1 MNTLKNRKLGLFVP
15 IALAV
20 MISVMGG
27 FFAGYRLSEMH
38 PHAGNKIDA
47 ILNIIDREYVDAVDI
62 HQLIETTAANLV
74 KELDPHSTL
83 ISVEE
88 LQTTM
93 DNLEGSFSGIGVSFT
108 TPSDTILITSVISG
122 GPAEKVGILPFDRII
137 TIDDSTYA
145 GKSITDTQIMRTLRG
160 ARDTRVKLGI
170 QRGGSPELIYFEV
183 TRGDVPNYS
192 IDVSYALGEIGY
204 IKASSFARTTYNE
217 FITALAKL
225 QKEGCNSY
233 VIDLRGNRGG
243 YLDIAIRMA
252 NEFLPAKQLIVY
264 MEGNAYE
271 RQSFYADGSGS
282 FQHTPLVVLVDEMSG
297 SASEVFA
304 GTVQDNDRGLIIGR
318 RTYGK
323 GLVQNSIMM
332 EDGSELRLTV
342 ARYYTP
348 SGRCIQKMYEMGK
361 SEEYD
366 QDLNIRYRH
375 GEFYV
380 VDSIKMDKSLTYQT
394 QLIGRK
400 VYGGGGIMPDLFIP
414 LDTSQITSYYDAV
427 INSGALYQF
436 VLEYSERNHAK
447 LSAYHSYEDL
457 YAYLK
462 QQPLVAEFTDYA
474 ETKGIRKR
482 PTLIQISRELM
493 ETAIH
498 AYIVRNFFDSA
509 GFYPIF
515 QKDDIPIFRAVQ
527 VIRDGEWLPRVP

>member
-1 MNTLKNRKLGLFVP
+1 LFVP
-15 IALAV
+15 VALAAI
-20 MISVMGG
+20 ISVLCGY
-27 FFAGYRLSEMH
+27 FAGSRLSGKH
-38 PHAGNKIDA
+38 PLYVGNKIDA
-47 ILNIIDREYVDAVDI
+47 ILSIIDQQYVDTVNVR
-62 HQLIETTAANLV
+62 QLIETAATNLV
-74 KELDPHSTL
+74 NELDPHSKL

-88 LQTTM
+88 LQTVT

-145 GKSITDTQIMRTLRG
+145 GKGITNTQIMRTLRG
-160 ARDTRVKLGI
+160 VKDTRVKLGI
-170 QRGGSPELIYFEV
+170 QRGGSSELIYFEV

-192 IDVSYALGEIGY
+192 IDVSYALGNIGY
-204 IKASSFARTTYNE
+204 IRMNTFARTTYNE
-217 FITALAKL
+217 FITALANL
-225 QKEGCNSY
+225 RENGCDRY
-233 VIDLRGNRGG
+233 IIDLRSNRGG

-252 NEFLPAKQLIVY
+252 NEFLPSNRLIVY
-264 MEGNAYE
+264 MEGNAYK

-282 FQHTPLVVLVDEMSG
+282 FQQAPLAVLVDEMSG

-332 EDGSELRLTV
+332 DDGSELRLTV

-348 SGRCIQKMYEMGK
+348 SGRCIQKTYEMGK

-366 QDLNIRYRH
+366 QDLNVRFRH
-375 GEFYV
+375 GEFYIA
-380 VDSIKMDKSLTYQT
+380 DSIKMDESLQFKTKG
-394 QLIGRK
+394 GRM

-414 LDTSQITSYYDAV
+414 LDTGNITSYYDAV
-427 INSGALYQF
+427 INSGILYQF
-436 VLEYSERNHAK
+436 ILEYSERNHTE
-447 LSAYHSYEDL
+447 LSAYKSYEDL
-457 YAYLK
+457 YAHLK
-462 QQPLVAEFTDYA
+462 QQPLITEFTDYA
-474 ETKGIRKR
+474 EARGIRKR

-515 QKDDIPIFRAVQ
+515 QKDDSTILQAVQ
-527 VIRDGEWLPRVP
+527 ALRDGTWEPEVP

>member
-1 MNTLKNRKLGLFVP
+1 MNTLRNNKLGLFIP
-15 IALAV
+15 ITLAV
-20 MISVMGG
+20 IISVSCGY
-27 FFAGYRLSEMH
+27 FAGSRLSRKH
-38 PHAGNKIDA
+38 PLYFGNKIDA
-47 ILNIIDREYVDAVDI
+47 ILSIIDQQYVDTVNI
-62 HQLIETTAANLV
+62 RQLIETAATNLV
-74 KELDPHSTL
+74 NELDPHSRL

-88 LQTTM
+88 LQSVT

-137 TIDDSTYA
+137 TIDDSTFA
-145 GKSITDTQIMRTLRG
+145 GKNITDTQIMRTLRG
-160 ARDTRVKLGI
+160 AKNTRVKLGI
-170 QRGGSPELIYFEV
+170 RRGNSPELIYFEV

-204 IKASSFARTTYNE
+204 IRVNSFARTTYNE

-225 QKEGCNSY
+225 RNEGCNSY
-233 VIDLRGNRGG
+233 IVDLRGNRGG
-243 YLDIAIRMA
+243 YLDVAIRMA
-252 NEFLPAKQLIVY
+252 NEFLPSSRLIVY
-264 MEGNAYE
+264 MEGNAYK
-271 RQSFYADGSGS
+271 RQNFYADGNGS
-282 FQHTPLVVLVDEMSG
+282 FQQAPFVVLVDELSG

-304 GTVQDNDRGLIIGR
+304 GTIQDNDRGLIIGR

-323 GLVQNSIMM
+323 GLVQNSIQLD
-332 EDGSELRLTV
+332 DGSELRLTV

-348 SGRCIQKMYEMGK
+348 SGRCIQKLYEMGK

-375 GEFYV
+375 GEFYIA
-380 VDSIKMDKSLTYQT
+380 DSIKMDESLKFTT
-394 QLIGRK
+394 LNGRM

-414 LDTSQITSYYDAV
+414 LDTSNITSYYDAV

-436 VLEYSERNHAK
+436 VLEYSERNHPK
-447 LSAYHSYEDL
+447 LSAYKSYEDL

-462 QQPLVAEFTDYA
+462 QQPLVEEFTDYA
-474 ETKGIRKR
+474 EAKGIRKR
-482 PTLIQISRELM
+482 PTLIRISWDMM

-515 QKDDIPIFRAVQ
+515 QKDDTTILQALRVL
-527 VIRDGEWLPRVP
+527 RDGTWKPDVS

>member
-1 MNTLKNRKLGLFVP
+1 MNTLKNNRLGLFVP

-20 MISVMGG
+20 IISISCGY
-27 FFAGYRLSEMH
+27 FAGSRLSRKH
-38 PHAGNKIDA
+38 PLYIGNKIDA
-47 ILNIIDREYVDAVDI
+47 ILSIIDQQYVDTVNV
-62 HQLIETTAANLV
+62 HQLIATAATYLV
-74 KELDPHSTL
+74 NELDPHSKL
-83 ISVEE
+83 ISAEE
-88 LQTTM
+88 LQSVT

-108 TPSDTILITSVISG
+108 TPSDTILITTVISG

-145 GKSITDTQIMRTLRG
+145 GKNITDTQIMRTLRG
-160 ARDTRVKLGI
+160 GKNTRVKLGI

-204 IKASSFARTTYNE
+204 IKISSFARTTYNE

-225 QKEGCNSY
+225 QKDGCNSY
-233 VIDLRGNRGG
+233 IIDLRGNRGG

-252 NEFLPAKQLIVY
+252 NEFLPSKRLIVY
-264 MEGNAYE
+264 MEGNTYK
-271 RQSFYADGSGS
+271 RQSFYADGNGS
-282 FQHTPLVVLVDEMSG
+282 FQQTPLVVLVDEMSG

-332 EDGSELRLTV
+332 DDGSELRLTV

-348 SGRCIQKMYEMGK
+348 SGRCIQKTYEMGN

-375 GEFYV
+375 GEFYIA
-380 VDSIKMDKSLTYQT
+380 DSIKMDESLKFTT
-394 QLIGRK
+394 LGGRM

-414 LDTSQITSYYDAV
+414 LDTGNITSYYDAV

-436 VLEYSERNHAK
+436 VLEYSERNHSR
-447 LSAYHSYEDL
+447 LSAYKSYEDL

-462 QQPLVAEFTDYA
+462 QQPLVAELADYA
-474 ETKGIRKR
+474 EAKGIRKR
-482 PTLIQISRELM
+482 PTLIQISHKLM

-498 AYIVRNFFDSA
+498 AYIARNFFDSA

-515 QKDDIPIFRAVQ
+515 QKDDTTILQAVR
-527 VIRDGEWLPRVP
+527 VIRDGRWEPDAS

>member
-1 MNTLKNRKLGLFVP
+1 MNTLRNKKLNLFVP

-20 MISVMGG
+20 IISISCGY
-27 FFAGYRLSEMH
+27 FAGSRLSGKH
-38 PHAGNKIDA
+38 SFYTGNKIDA
-47 ILNIIDREYVDAVDI
+47 ILSIIDRQYVDTVNI
-62 HQLIETTAANLV
+62 HRLIETVATSLV
-74 KELDPHSTL
+74 NELDPHSKL
-83 ISVEE
+83 ISAEE
-88 LQTTM
+88 LQSVT

-108 TPSDTILITSVISG
+108 SPSDTILITSVISG

-160 ARDTRVKLGI
+160 PKNTRVKLGI
-170 QRGGSPELIYFEV
+170 QRGGSPELIHFEV

-192 IDVSYALGEIGY
+192 VDVSYALGEIGY
-204 IKASSFARTTYNE
+204 IKVNSFARTTYNE

-225 QKEGCNSY
+225 QKNGCSGY
-233 VIDLRGNRGG
+233 IIDLRGNRGG

-252 NEFLPAKQLIVY
+252 NEFLPSRRLIVY
-264 MEGNAYE
+264 MEGQAYQ

-282 FQHTPLVVLVDEMSG
+282 FQQAPLVVLVDEMSG

-332 EDGSELRLTV
+332 DDGSELRLTV

-380 VDSIKMDKSLTYQT
+380 MDSIRMDESLQFST
-394 QLIGRK
+394 LGGRM

-414 LDTSQITSYYDAV
+414 LDTGNVTSYYDAV
-427 INSGALYQF
+427 INSGALYEF
-436 VLEYSERNHAK
+436 VLEYSERNQSR
-447 LSAYHSYEDL
+447 LSAYSSYKEL

-462 QQPLVAEFTDYA
+462 QQPLLTEFTDYA

-482 PTLIQISRELM
+482 PTLIQISGELI

-498 AYIVRNFFDSA
+498 AYIIRNFFDSD
-509 GFYPIF
+509 GFYPVF
-515 QKDDIPIFRAVQ
+515 QKDDSTILQAVK
-527 VIRDGEWLPRVP
+527 VIRDGTWKPDVS